1 MFRKKSLGLV
11 NQRGRS
17 SRSVASGEVKALRL
31 FQVGHDERIQHEQRR
46 DLGNGNAGAKPP
58 TRTSESFARALR
70 PTPSSCPVRSSIFYY
85 SSGKV
90 WLDGNAQKAAPR
102 SVIDSHIQ
110 NLAWLK
116 HFINGVIFVH

>member
-1 MFRKKSLGLV
+1 MPG
-11 NQRGRS
+11 
-17 SRSVASGEVKALRL
+17 KAFFGFEMGDHRW
-31 FQVGHDERIQHEQRR
+31 
-46 DLGNGNAGAKPP
+46 
-58 TRTSESFARALR
+58 
-70 PTPSSCPVRSSIFYY
+70 
-85 SSGKV
+85 KV